1 MQGWHC
7 CAMRNKHNVV
17 LCGAACQRQGTWHRG
32 NEAFRSRDTSGSRPS
47 GRYLWRMVTA
57 RAGRGDDGTTD
68 LLGRRRVSKG
78 SVAIDALGDLDE
90 ATSSIGLARAHVGEI
105 DSAAAALLEQV
116 QRDLYEAMAEVA
128 IPVSRAGGHRIDDA
142 RLDWLTTTCEKVDLA
157 TPTPTQFV
165 LPGATIV
172 GAQLDV
178 ARTVVRRAE
187 RTVVRML
194 DASDSD
200 PGADLPTN
208 RLLGAYLNRLSTLLY
223 LLARGADHATGR
235 APEFARRARLS

>member
-1 MQGWHC
+1 
-7 CAMRNKHNVV
+7 
-17 LCGAACQRQGTWHRG
+17 
-32 NEAFRSRDTSGSRPS
+32 
-47 GRYLWRMVTA
+47 MVTA